1 MFLASPPYLK
11 ELAPLSLAFIRPLAI
26 NLALLAPEAYKSKF
40 CAINRSRHLIE
51 DAPEISTSTFFTV
64 PSSFISDAPEESTV
78 RVLLKAII
86 PLMLL
91 APESSSSKSLSL

>member
-64 PSSFISDAPEESTV
+64 PSSFDAPEESTL